1 MQNLIVETKMF
12 NLSTRGSACNI
23 LNEDPNYKSKC
34 EYNIRDMVVRDEDVE
49 YIQFSVPF
57 AIIPVSF
64 FTVNQNNNQLKILV
78 NGSTTTYTFPQG
90 NYNANTFITQFSLT
104 LGAYYKLSLSAYNNV
119 FTITRTLQDGFN
131 FTILGVSS
139 ISSIMGF
146 STNMNGIFVSPNYVI
161 TCSRCCNFL
170 PLPRITMRCPELAN
184 TQMVGSSS
192 SNDVIITIPNNSKPN
207 GQLYYINSSNAKLFF
222 RQHELSRFIIS
233 LTDDDGNYLNF
244 NGVSSFFTLQFD
256 IYRKF
261 APKLPS
267 FSNIVNSVNNTLIK
281 RYFEEKDNEDI
292 NGYV

>member
-90 NYNANTFITQFSLT
+90 NYNANTFITQFSIT
-104 LGAYYKLSLSAYNNV
+104 LGAYYKLSLSAFNNV

-131 FTILGVSS
+131 FTNI
-139 ISSIMGF
+139 
-146 STNMNGIFVSPNYVI
+146 
-161 TCSRCCNFL
+161 
-170 PLPRITMRCPELAN
+170 EL
-184 TQMVGSSS
+184 
-192 SNDVIITIPNNSKPN
+192 K
-207 GQLYYINSSNAKLFF
+207 
-222 RQHELSRFIIS
+222 E
-233 LTDDDGNYLNF
+233 
-244 NGVSSFFTLQFD
+244 
-256 IYRKF
+256 
-261 APKLPS
+261 
-267 FSNIVNSVNNTLIK
+267 
-281 RYFEEKDNEDI
+281 
-292 NGYV
+292 